1 MIQIKDFTPRRYQQS
16 ILQICKDKN
25 TLVCLPTGTGKT
37 KIAVLLGI
45 ERLNKIEGSKILICS
60 PTKPLTNQ
68 IKEEFQNATTL
79 DSEKINVLTGE
90 IAPEER
96 KKVWENSRIIVATP
110 QTIENDLINKSFD
123 LKQVSLLCI
132 DECHRSKMH
141 FANTIVAKIYGE
153 QAIYPRVLALT
164 ASPGST
170 KENLDEV
177 CKNLMIEAVEI
188 RTEED
193 EDIREHIQGK
203 STEMIKIELP
213 QEFKEIRDLL
223 KKVYMQKGES
233 LRSFGLTKP
242 FSIVSKRD
250 LLAMQMRLHQ
260 QIRNNSRAAFVGISL
275 VAQAIKISYLLEL
288 IETQSVKAAKGY
300 LEKLKKETSKAAK
313 NILNAK
319 ECQEAEKKISELV
332 EKGVKH
338 PKLEKIKEIVQKEL
352 AGQEGKKI
360 IIFANLRNTI
370 DEVVELL
377 KSEGVSAKKFVGQA
391 NKEGKGLKQ
400 REQGEIIQA
409 FKAGMFNVLVASSV
423 GEEGLDI
430 PEVNL
435 VIFYEPVASEL
446 RRIQRSG
453 RTGRTKPGKIIYLIA
468 KGTRDEAYHW
478 VSQKKQKKMNE
489 MLYKLKE
496 RQEELV

>member
-16 ILQICKDKN
+16 ILQVCKEKN

-45 ERLNKIEGSKILICS
+45 ERLNKIEDSKILICS

-79 DSEKINVLTGE
+79 DSKKINVLTGE
-90 IAPEER
+90 IAPGER
-96 KKVWENSRIIVATP
+96 KNIWENSRIIVATP
-110 QTIENDLINKSFD
+110 QTIENDLDNKSFD

-141 FANTIVAKIYGE
+141 FANTMVAKIYGE
-153 QAIYPRVLALT
+153 QAMHPRILALT

-170 KENLDEV
+170 KENLEEV
-177 CKNLMIEAVEI
+177 CKNLLIEAVEI

-203 STEMIKIELP
+203 SIEIMKVELP
-213 QEFKEIRDLL
+213 QEFKEIRDQL
-223 KKVYMQKGES
+223 KKVYLQKGEA

-242 FSIVSKRD
+242 FSIVNKKD
-250 LLAMQMRLHQ
+250 LLAMQAQLHQ
-260 QIRNNSRAAFVGISL
+260 QIRNNSRSAFVGISL
-275 VAQAIKISYLLEL
+275 VAQAIKLSYLIEL
-288 IETQSVKAAKGY
+288 VETQSMNTARLY

-313 NILNAK
+313 NILGSR
-319 ECQEAEKKISELV
+319 ECQEAEKKINELV

-338 PKLEKIKEIVQKEL
+338 PKLEKIKEIVEKEL
-352 AGQEGKKI
+352 AGQAGKKI
-360 IIFANLRNTI
+360 IIFANLRNTV
-370 DEVVELL
+370 DEIVELL
-377 KSEGVSAKKFVGQA
+377 NKEGVKAKKFVGQA

-400 REQGEIIQA
+400 KEQIEIIQE
-409 FKAGMFNVLVASSV
+409 FKSGTFNVLVASSV

-435 VIFYEPVASEL
+435 VVFYEPVASEL

-453 RTGRTKPGKIIYLIA
+453 RTGRTKPGKVIYLMA

-489 MLYKLKE
+489 MLYDLKE
-496 RQEELV
+496 KQEELV